1 MNTRFLFCAS
11 QLSVRFGER
20 NGAFDIASGVENTNF
35 TGAEASA
42 VLRVVNCLSFLREHR
57 FNARCLQTFQ
67 PQRCGL
73 ISINVIVRDSFKFK
87 ERRQF
92 FVGVRLLNALD

>member
-1 MNTRFLFCAS
+1 
-11 QLSVRFGER
+11 
-20 NGAFDIASGVENTNF
+20 
-35 TGAEASA
+35 
-42 VLRVVNCLSFLREHR
+42 
-57 FNARCLQTFQ
+57 
-67 PQRCGL
+67 L